1 MYGPD
6 ILVRTISAVKSF
18 GNAGHQGQYH
28 SRSDRHSK
36 AICWA
41 ILMDLLGE
49 SSLLRSHALAGKL
62 ICGVNHEM
70 RDFKAQRKKNLDL
83 VLATPGTVNPLSKKK
98 HLSFKQLVDH
108 FEIALNEQEVL
119 ALNALPDIEG
129 GPVGSVLLALEAKAA
144 MTEHMKARP
153 RIYDELNSSQL
164 TIHGAA
170 DQAVAAGVVMI
181 NIAETFVS
189 SDKNPLGLL
198 ETAPKLN
205 AHDQP
210 RVTVRMMEKIRQ
222 LPRRTRP
229 GEEGFDALGIVIV
242 DCENNGTPVKL
253 LSTPPAPSTNDDYH
267 YDQMIRRAARLYDQ
281 RFGSL

>member
-1 MYGPD
+1 MFGPD
-6 ILVRTISAVKSF
+6 ILVRTVSAVKVF
-18 GNAGHQGQYH
+18 GHAGYQGQYH

-36 AICWA
+36 TICWA
-41 ILMDLLGE
+41 ILLDLLGE
-49 SSLLRSHALAGKL
+49 SSVLRRHAQDGKL
-62 ICGVNHEM
+62 ICGVNYEM

-83 VLATPGTVNPLSKKK
+83 VLATPGTVNPHAKKK
-98 HLSFKQLVDH
+98 YLSFKELVDH
-108 FEIALNEQEVL
+108 FEIVLSAPETAALNK
-119 ALNALPDIEG
+119 LPDIPG
-129 GPVGSVLLALEAKAA
+129 GPVGSVHLALEAKAA

-181 NIAETFVS
+181 NVADTFIS
-189 SDKNPLGLL
+189 SDRNPLGLL
-198 ETAPKLN
+198 EPEPKLN

-210 RVTVRMMEKIRQ
+210 RVTVKMIEKIRQ
-222 LPRRTRP
+222 LPRRTRT
-229 GEEGFDALGIVIV
+229 GEEGFDALGIVVV

-253 LSTPPAPSTNDDYH
+253 VSDPPAPATDDLYY
-267 YDQMIRRAARLYDQ
+267 YDQMIRRAASLYDQ